1 MSAQDTAE
9 GPRPARTESATGIGT
24 ELRAARER
32 MGLTVNDLAARL
44 RLEPRIVNVLE
55 ADEFSRLPAPAFV
68 RGYLRALAKELGLD
82 GAALIAR
89 FDAAGDRA
97 APALND
103 FESRAPLQITSS
115 SNIVRYTSV
124 AVGLTMVVLVAL
136 WWRSHSEN
144 FPILQQLSNEEPPPA
159 DPGPAT
165 PPLSYSFDIV
175 THPDDPIYRAPDAEP
190 APTSPVTPAP
200 EPATAPAQASP
211 SSAPLPSAAGTHG
224 DDAHAAA
231 PPDTGSAALPAG
243 PGPSPSDI
251 VLISSADAW
260 IQVTDADGQRLYYNL
275 LRPGREIRLGGRHP
289 YQLVIGNAP
298 AVRLRFAGQ
307 PVDLEPL
314 ARDGVAHLE
323 LGGNGPAAQEKV
335 VDEQ

>member
-9 GPRPARTESATGIGT
+9 GPRPARTEGATGIGT

-32 MGLTVNDLAARL
+32 QGLTVNDLAARL

-82 GAALIAR
+82 GAELIAR
-89 FDAAGDRA
+89 FDAAGERA

-115 SNIVRYTSV
+115 SNIVRYTS
-124 AVGLTMVVLVAL
+124 AALGLLMVVLVAL
-136 WWRSHSEN
+136 WWRAHSEN
-144 FPILQQLSNEEPPPA
+144 FPLLQHFSNEAPPPT

-175 THPDDPIYRAPDAEP
+175 THPEDPMYRAPDAEP
-190 APTSPVTPAP
+190 TPSSPVAPQPAAV
-200 EPATAPAQASP
+200 PANAMPASP
-211 SSAPLPSAAGTHG
+211 SPATPGRRASDPNPVSTVEPSPAAVSG
-224 DDAHAAA
+224 A
-231 PPDTGSAALPAG
+231 
-243 PGPSPSDI
+243 PGPSPADI
-251 VLISSADAW
+251 VLVSSADAW
-260 IQVTDADGQRLYYNL
+260 IQITDADGQRLYYNL

-298 AVRLRFAGQ
+298 AVRLRYAGQ

-323 LGGNGPAAQEKV
+323 LGGNGPTAQERV